1 MIDLKTLQKLK
12 LELFN
17 SLIAEANQSLTKL
30 PKEHRKKSESILKQY
45 IDTKSIAG
53 LELWVNGVSEHL
65 YFSEAMKDLKEI
77 GNDSTLLT
85 EFQSA
90 FTETLKADFGVEDFR
105 FIEWERAKPTYP
117 TLQGLLKTYCDQA
130 LTPCYTLN
138 DNVFLGTESD
148 LTTFEKADGPSKKGV
163 KVKIVRKKTPKE
175 KLIQIQ
181 EAQEFLEAFW
191 PDGFALYKLLTDKLH
206 IVQSNGLVSYSHFHE
221 QGISYINFIDRD
233 ILESID
239 DLIHENAHHHLN
251 LILKKYNL
259 IKKEFKEDI
268 FYSPWRKTLRPLYGI
283 FHATFTFSYAA
294 LLFYHIAKSENWT
307 YTDLDETYKQRA
319 YFRFAEETLYVQYS
333 LFDLHWAI
341 DKGLFTAKGISLIES
356 LEKYN
361 QECLSFL
368 PDVKK
373 KIKSKDLKHELD
385 QVQKVLRECRA
396 KYKLA

>member
-17 SLIAEANQSLTKL
+17 SLIAEAKQSLAKL
-30 PKEHRKKSESILKQY
+30 PKEHRKKSESVLKQY

-105 FIEWERAKPTYP
+105 FIEWERAKPKYP
-117 TLQGLLKTYCDQA
+117 ILQGLLKTYCDQA

-181 EAQEFLEAFW
+181 EAQEFLETFW

-259 IKKEFKEDI
+259 IKKEFKDDI
-268 FYSPWRKTLRPLYGI
+268 FYSPWRKTLSCNIYI
-283 FHATFTFSYAA
+283 FLCCFTFLSYCKIRK
-294 LLFYHIAKSENWT
+294 L
-307 YTDLDETYKQRA
+307 DLYRP
-319 YFRFAEETLYVQYS
+319 R
-333 LFDLHWAI
+333 
-341 DKGLFTAKGISLIES
+341 
-356 LEKYN
+356 
-361 QECLSFL
+361 
-368 PDVKK
+368 
-373 KIKSKDLKHELD
+373 
-385 QVQKVLRECRA
+385 
-396 KYKLA
+396 